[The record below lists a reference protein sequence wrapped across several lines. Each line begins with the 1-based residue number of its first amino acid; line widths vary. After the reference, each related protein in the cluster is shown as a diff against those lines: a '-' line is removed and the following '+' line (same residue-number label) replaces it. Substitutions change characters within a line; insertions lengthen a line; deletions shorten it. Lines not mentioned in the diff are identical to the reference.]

1 MTPNHLR
8 KLSHSCPNKAKKCE
22 ILKIRDAKFLIKR
35 HTVVGYV
42 TWQSTMTYSVLTSI
56 WISSC
61 NGWVVKSLMGYDCII
76 IIIISQEFNPL
87 QMHFI
92 LTSFVM
98 LKSLLLMESTWTPG
112 RLHMD
117 SGKTPY
123 GLHKDSMDAISSPPG
138 VYQESTRSPPG
149 VHQDSI
155 RNIRTP
161 SGFHQEY
168 LESIRMCGG
177 M

>member
-1 MTPNHLR
+1 MKYWKYAT
-8 KLSHSCPNKAKKCE
+8 LSFW
-22 ILKIRDAKFLIKR
+22 LKDTI
-35 HTVVGYV
+35 VGYV

-61 NGWVVKSLMGYDCII
+61 NGWVVKALMGYDCII

-98 LKSLLLMESTWTPG
+98 LKSLLLMESTWTPK

-123 GLHKDSMDAISSPPG
+123 GFHKDSPG
-138 VYQESTRSPPG
+138 VYQESTRSSSG
-149 VHQDSI
+149 LHQEYQDSI
-155 RNIRTP
+155 WTHFRIPNIL
-161 SGFHQEY
+161 Y
-168 LESIRMCGG
+168 C
-177 M
+177 

>member
-1 MTPNHLR
+1 
-8 KLSHSCPNKAKKCE
+8 
-22 ILKIRDAKFLIKR
+22 
-35 HTVVGYV
+35 
-42 TWQSTMTYSVLTSI
+42 
-56 WISSC
+56 
-61 NGWVVKSLMGYDCII
+61 MGYDCII

-117 SGKTPY
+117 STRTPWMLS
-123 GLHKDSMDAISSPPG
+123 GVHQEFIRSPPG

-168 LESIRMCGG
+168 LESIRTPSGLHQDVWGNVNYTGISSVEQVGTHHILMYLPVLVLT
-177 M
+177 MTAKTPS